1 MRDRLQE
8 LKNYQPAPESTEPP
22 PQSID
27 VTPPTPFK
35 NQNQTIKRYI
45 SKKAKRSSSSTLYE
59 DDGPDKICPAM
70 ESHSQTHL
78 PPDDPTDI
86 LCTRIDNLQTSLH
99 SLQIQ
104 LTRLTHSIA
113 EFETDPTHGMWNSP
127 ASPDSPTSFAKAII
141 AEKVDVFRDALRTVK
156 REILAL
162 GVGVEGC
169 GQMVQFQKCKM
180 AKEVARL
187 SDEFRAVVEGMVKR
201 ENGVLEL
208 SVKSKLGVGAGEW
221 ITSDKSFQ
229 TSSGIRVDEAKTT
242 LERLVQS
249 RDELDLELDREREW
263 KKLEEGMTELVDL
276 FGEMRCIVEIQDHQ
290 FTTICTS
297 LESTETNMKTAVVEI
312 TKATEQ
318 RRRSRRTCWIWWGIF
333 ATVLS
338 LGIVAVVIYFK
349 VSQGEIKM

>member
-1 MRDRLQE
+1 
-8 LKNYQPAPESTEPP
+8 YQPTSESTEAS

-70 ESHSQTHL
+70 ESNSQTYL

-104 LTRLTHSIA
+104 LTL
-113 EFETDPTHGMWNSP
+113 
-127 ASPDSPTSFAKAII
+127 
-141 AEKVDVFRDALRTVK
+141 DVFRDALRTVK

-187 SDEFRAVVEGMVKR
+187 SDEFRGVVEGCPSW
-201 ENGVLEL
+201 GC
-208 SVKSKLGVGAGEW
+208 EW

-229 TSSGIRVDEAKTT
+229 TSSGIRVDEANTT

-263 KKLEEGMTELVDL
+263 KKLEDGMTELVDL

-297 LESTETNMKTAVVEI
+297 LESTETNMKTAVIEI

-318 RRRSRRTCWIWWGIF
+318 RHRSRRTCWIWWGIF